1 MWLFSTFYWAKGRH
15 IIGVS
20 MAANDGRIKLHH
32 GRGEDAGYKNIRDCD
47 NPKLSDKDGK
57 TPLQNEIKL

>member
-1 MWLFSTFYWAKGRH
+1 
-15 IIGVS
+15 